1 METKRGNSLAFH
13 LFSTHHTVLLLI
25 ITGALAKVYCGENL
39 ERFTRLTN
47 TMIGVND
54 RLHRRRFIFSRIGL
68 FCYLLFDKP
77 AILGSNTCIYS
88 EACWNFFPRPSKALL
103 ANGVVSVCKLN
114 SGDSDLVVFS
124 AGLSC
129 SLRSE
134 PACVGTERKTQN
146 RHSSADRNDWALS
159 EVTVP
164 QCAAWSIGTGE
175 GGAPLASRLCFLFN
189 GLRKQEL

>member
-13 LFSTHHTVLLLI
+13 LFSTHQTVLLLI

-54 RLHRRRFIFSRIGL
+54 RLHRRRFISAVSGCSATFCLTNLPFSGL
-68 FCYLLFDKP
+68 
-77 AILGSNTCIYS
+77 NTCIYS

-114 SGDSDLVVFS
+114 TGDSELVVFS

-146 RHSSADRNDWALS
+146 RHSSADRNDLALS

-164 QCAAWSIGTGE
+164 QCAA
-175 GGAPLASRLCFLFN
+175 
-189 GLRKQEL
+189 